1 MGILLCGCC
10 FTSLSAKTNEIIL
23 IISNIFCFFL
33 IAMCFYLIKWNEI
46 SIINLILFIVI
57 LLIVVICFIF
67 TILLRCWRSSGAIKK
82 TKKSKG
88 TTIVTAAFILTI
100 INLIICVIEEVAFA
114 ISFSKK
120 ISCPDDYDNDEF
132 PVYYRRASSKDCSQ
146 DIINV
151 NRQYYISYLTLSYME
166 FMLILSICILSILK
180 RRIINKT
187 DNDIPSVIEGMGQY
201 GRQVIVVHPEQM
213 GGMGYQNNYNYC
225 QNMNFGHRGN
235 YGYYNQN
242 INPQQVNVIP
252 HNVQINGKNQ
262 LSKDKSYNS
271 SFRSF
276 E

>member
-1 MGILLCGCC
+1 
-10 FTSLSAKTNEIIL
+10 
-23 IISNIFCFFL
+23 
-33 IAMCFYLIKWNEI
+33 
-46 SIINLILFIVI
+46 
-57 LLIVVICFIF
+57 
-67 TILLRCWRSSGAIKK
+67 
-82 TKKSKG
+82 
-88 TTIVTAAFILTI
+88 
-100 INLIICVIEEVAFA
+100 
-114 ISFSKK
+114 
-120 ISCPDDYDNDEF
+120 
-132 PVYYRRASSKDCSQ
+132 
-146 DIINV
+146 
-151 NRQYYISYLTLSYME
+151 ME